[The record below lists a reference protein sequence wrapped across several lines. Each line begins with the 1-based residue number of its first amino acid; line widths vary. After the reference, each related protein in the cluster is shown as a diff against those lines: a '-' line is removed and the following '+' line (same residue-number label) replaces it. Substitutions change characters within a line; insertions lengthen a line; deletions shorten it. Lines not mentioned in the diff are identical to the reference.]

1 MDFQKLVLSV
11 FWCFLVSCFSSK
23 CFRRCNSGVP
33 KVPGWGPKES
43 QGAVLVDHTEWLRA
57 LIASIFD
64 SSGNLVTFLL
74 KFALKIDN
82 CQRFIEK
89 HSKRDVS
96 HPLKKMEN
104 HWKTMSSEGFSRI
117 HFFAVLTLP
126 GNFFSAKSIQLSS
139 FGGTKVPG
147 GCPKASPGTS
157 WEIIGDD

>member
-1 MDFQKLVLSV
+1 MFSV
-11 FWCFLVSCFSSK
+11 FWCFLVSFFSSK
-23 CFRRCNSGVP
+23 CFRRCYSAVP

-64 SSGNLVTFLL
+64 SSSNLGTFSL
-74 KFALKIDN
+74 KFALNIDN
-82 CQRFIEK
+82 CWGFIEK
-89 HSKRDVS
+89 HSQRDVS
-96 HPLKKMEN
+96 HPLKNMEN
-104 HWKTMSSEGFSRI
+104 HWKTMSVEGFSRI

-126 GNFFSAKSIQLSS
+126 GKSFSAKSIQLSS

-147 GCPKASPGTS
+147 GCPKASPGAS